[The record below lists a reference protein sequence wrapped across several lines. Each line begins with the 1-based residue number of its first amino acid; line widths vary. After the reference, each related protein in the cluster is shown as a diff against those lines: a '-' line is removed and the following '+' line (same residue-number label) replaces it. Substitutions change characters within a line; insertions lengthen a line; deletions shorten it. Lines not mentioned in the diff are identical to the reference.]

1 VTQSRGIMMGGLKLA
16 LPGLLLLLTGHA
28 LQAQIGASPEQSIA
42 LYGKPER
49 DGMKESGLLYFRKEG
64 LCHIAHYQEGRCDVL
79 SIFSDRMD
87 MGVPVELD
95 EEKIKQLLKT
105 EGGATEW
112 IFTRYAINRLWN
124 SRDGTS
130 FAIYDTMRHKLV
142 IMTHA
147 AYRRE
152 KEELKK
158 VRPEV
163 R

>member
-1 VTQSRGIMMGGLKLA
+1 MMGGLKLA
-16 LPGLLLLLTGHA
+16 LPCLLMLLTGSHA
-28 LQAQIGASPEQSIA
+28 LQAQIGATPEESVA

-49 DGMKESGLLYFRKEG
+49 DGMKVSGLLYFRKDG
-64 LCHIAHYQEGRCDVL
+64 LCQIAHYQKGRCDVL
-79 SIFSDRMD
+79 SIFSDRTD
-87 MGVPVELD
+87 MGIPVELD
-95 EEKIKQLLKT
+95 DEKINQLLEK
-105 EGGATEW
+105 EGGTREW

-124 SRDGTS
+124 SKDGTS

-142 IMTHA
+142 IMTHD

-158 VRPEV
+158 LRPEV